1 MTEGGRALGP
11 RGAPLFVQA
20 LGLVIVTLVAAQLI
34 AIAVVF
40 TLPPPPPELYR
51 LSEITRALKT
61 GQSVQPR
68 DGRLLVVREHAK
80 PIRGLADNR
89 RRAEFKV
96 AIGRAIDVE
105 PWRIEITTDNGPRF
119 FVRAQQ
125 RSRPGDRGPG
135 DRGPG
140 DRGPGGPDGPGG
152 RSGGPGGPG
161 GPGRIG
167 GPDGPGDRIMGVE
180 GPPQARASRPGGGEA
195 QSGFSREEPF
205 IFGDFQLAIR
215 QADGSWTVLEPK
227 PTFRFDTWQQRIL
240 LILGLS
246 VLAVSPLAWL
256 FARRLSG
263 PISAFAGAAE
273 RLGRDPRAA
282 PLALSGSAEV
292 IAAANAFNMMQE
304 RLRRYVEDRT
314 AMIGAVAHDLRTPLT
329 RLRFRIEAVPDDIR
343 PKLASDIDQM
353 EAMIAATMAFVR
365 DTTRPAERT
374 KLELASLLESIID
387 EAAETGGQAV
397 VERGEKIIIDGDPI
411 ALRRL
416 LTNLVENGLKY
427 GGSVQGRVYALE
439 RPQGRAAIVE
449 IDDEGPGVV
458 PAELD
463 RVFEPFFRSEPSRN
477 RETGGIGLG
486 LAVVRSVARAH
497 GGDVTLH
504 NRPEGGLRA
513 RVELPF

>member
-1 MTEGGRALGP
+1 M
-11 RGAPLFVQA
+11 
-20 LGLVIVTLVAAQLI
+20 
-34 AIAVVF
+34 
-40 TLPPPPPELYR
+40 
-51 LSEITRALKT
+51 
-61 GQSVQPR
+61 
-68 DGRLLVVREHAK
+68 
-80 PIRGLADNR
+80 
-89 RRAEFKV
+89 
-96 AIGRAIDVE
+96 DVD
-105 PWRIEITTDNGPRF
+105 TGPRF
-119 FVRAQQ
+119 FVRAQKRTFIQ
-125 RSRPGDRGPG
+125 DLPRERRPRDGLA
-135 DRGPG
+135 
-140 DRGPGGPDGPGG
+140 GPGGPRGDGDPGRPGG
-152 RSGGPGGPG
+152 PPEGPGGPLR
-161 GPGRIG
+161 GPR
-167 GPDGPGDRIMGVE
+167 PDGQRD
-180 GPPQARASRPGGGEA
+180 
-195 QSGFSREEPF
+195 EPF
-205 IFGDFQLAIR
+205 IVGDFKLAIHQDNGR
-215 QADGSWTVLEPK
+215 WTVIEPK
-227 PTFRFDTWQQRIL
+227 PAIRFDSWQQRIL

-246 VLAVSPLAWL
+246 VLCVSPLAWL

-282 PLALSGSAEV
+282 PLDLKGSAEV

-329 RLRFRIEAVPDDIR
+329 RLRFRIEAVPDDVR
-343 PKLASDIDQM
+343 AKLASDIDQM

-374 KLELASLLESIID
+374 RLELASLLESIID
-387 EAAETGGQAV
+387 EAAETGGQAS
-397 VERGEKIIIDGDPI
+397 VELGEKIIIDGDPV

-427 GGSVQGRVYALE
+427 GGAVQGRVRAE
-439 RPQGRAAIVE
+439 GRLAVIE
-449 IDDEGPGVV
+449 IDDNGPGIV

-463 RVFEPFFRSEPSRN
+463 RVFEPFFRGEPSRN

-497 GGDVTLH
+497 GGDATLH

>member
-1 MTEGGRALGP
+1 MTERVRVTGP
-11 RGAPLFVQA
+11 GSAPLFVQA

-40 TLPPPPPELYR
+40 NLPPPPPEIYR
-51 LSEITRALKT
+51 LSEIARTIKSGAT
-61 GQSVQPR
+61 VQPR
-68 DGRLLVVREHAK
+68 DGRLLLIRRHAS
-80 PIRGLADNR
+80 PIRGLVDNR
-89 RRAEFKV
+89 RRAEFKT
-96 AIGRAIDVE
+96 ALAREIGVDPA
-105 PWRIEITTDNGPRF
+105 RIEMDVDTGPRF
-119 FVRAQQ
+119 FVRAQKRTFVQ
-125 RSRPGDRGPG
+125 DLPRERRLRDVLGGPG
-135 DRGPG
+135 SPRGDNGPG
-140 DRGPGGPDGPGG
+140 RL
-152 RSGGPGGPG
+152 GGPGGPG
-161 GPGRIG
+161 GPPDGFG
-167 GPDGPGDRIMGVE
+167 GPPRALRLDGPHD
-180 GPPQARASRPGGGEA
+180 
-195 QSGFSREEPF
+195 EPF
-205 IFGDFQLAIR
+205 IVGDFKVAIHQNNGR
-215 QADGSWTVLEPK
+215 WTVIEPK
-227 PTFRFDTWQQRIL
+227 PAIRFDSWQQRIL
-240 LILGLS
+240 LILALS
-246 VLAVSPLAWL
+246 VLCVSPLAWL

-282 PLALSGSAEV
+282 PLDLKGSAEV

-329 RLRFRIEAVPDDIR
+329 RLRFRIEAVPDDVR
-343 PKLASDIDQM
+343 AKLASDIDQM

-374 KLELASLLESIID
+374 RLELASLLESIID
-387 EAAETGGQAV
+387 EAAETGGQAS
-397 VERGEKIIIDGDPI
+397 VELGEKIIIDGDPV

-427 GGSVQGRVYALE
+427 GGAVQGRVRAE
-439 RPQGRAAIVE
+439 GRLAVIE
-449 IDDEGPGVV
+449 IDDNGPGIV

>member
-1 MTEGGRALGP
+1 MTEPARVKGP
-11 RGAPLFVQA
+11 GSAPLFVQA
-20 LGLVIVTLVAAQLI
+20 LGLVIATLVAAQLI

-40 TLPPPPPELYR
+40 NLPPPPPEVYR
-51 LSEITRALKT
+51 LSEIVRVVKGGAT
-61 GQSVQPR
+61 VQPR
-68 DGRLLVVREHAK
+68 DGRALLIRRHAG
-80 PIRGLADNR
+80 PIRGLVDNR
-89 RRAEFKV
+89 RRAEFKTALARELGV
-96 AIGRAIDVE
+96 DPA
-105 PWRIEITTDNGPRF
+105 RIEMDIDTGPRF
-119 FVRAQQ
+119 FVRAQKRTFVQ
-125 RSRPGDRGPG
+125 DLPRERRPRDGLG
-135 DRGPG
+135 
-140 DRGPGGPDGPGG
+140 GPGGPRGDNDPG
-152 RSGGPGGPG
+152 RPGGPG
-161 GPGRIG
+161 GPPDGFG
-167 GPDGPGDRIMGVE
+167 GPPRAQRPDGPRD
-180 GPPQARASRPGGGEA
+180 
-195 QSGFSREEPF
+195 EPF
-205 IFGDFQLAIR
+205 IVGDFKLAIHQDNGR
-215 QADGSWTVLEPK
+215 WTVVEPK
-227 PTFRFDTWQQRIL
+227 PAIRFDSWQQRIL
-240 LILGLS
+240 LILVLS
-246 VLAVSPLAWL
+246 MLCVSPLAWL

-282 PLALSGSAEV
+282 PLELKGSAEV

-329 RLRFRIEAVPDDIR
+329 RLRFRIEAVPDDVR
-343 PKLASDIDQM
+343 AKLASDIDQM

-374 KLELASLLESIID
+374 RLELASLLESIID
-387 EAAETGGQAV
+387 EAAETGGQAS
-397 VERGEKIIIDGDPI
+397 VELGEKIVIDGDPV

-427 GGSVQGRVYALE
+427 GGAVQARVRAEGRLAV
-439 RPQGRAAIVE
+439 IE
-449 IDDEGPGVV
+449 IDDNGPGIV

-497 GGDVTLH
+497 GGDATLH

>member
-1 MTEGGRALGP
+1 MTERVRATGP
-11 RGAPLFVQA
+11 GGAPLFVQA

-40 TLPPPPPELYR
+40 NLPPPPPEIYR
-51 LSEITRALKT
+51 LSEIARAIKSGAT
-61 GQSVQPR
+61 VQPR
-68 DGRLLVVREHAK
+68 DGRLLLIRRHAG
-80 PIRGLADNR
+80 PIRGLVDNR
-89 RRAEFKV
+89 RRAEFKTALAREIAV
-96 AIGRAIDVE
+96 DPA
-105 PWRIEITTDNGPRF
+105 RIEMDVDTGPRF
-119 FVRAQQ
+119 FVRAQKRTFVQ
-125 RSRPGDRGPG
+125 DLPRERRLRDVLLGGSGGPRGDNGPG
-135 DRGPG
+135 R
-140 DRGPGGPDGPGG
+140 
-152 RSGGPGGPG
+152 PGGPG
-161 GPGRIG
+161 GPPPPPEGFG
-167 GPDGPGDRIMGVE
+167 GPPRVVHLDGPHD
-180 GPPQARASRPGGGEA
+180 
-195 QSGFSREEPF
+195 EPF
-205 IFGDFQLAIR
+205 IVGDFKVAIHQDNGR
-215 QADGSWTVLEPK
+215 WTVIEPK
-227 PTFRFDTWQQRIL
+227 PAIRFDSWQQRIL
-240 LILGLS
+240 LILALS
-246 VLAVSPLAWL
+246 VLCVSPLAWL

-273 RLGRDPRAA
+273 RLGRDPGAA
-282 PLALSGSAEV
+282 PLDLKGSAEV

-329 RLRFRIEAVPDDIR
+329 RLRFRIEAVPDDVR
-343 PKLASDIDQM
+343 AKLASDIDQM

-374 KLELASLLESIID
+374 RLELASLLESIID
-387 EAAETGGQAV
+387 EAAETGGQAS
-397 VERGEKIIIDGDPI
+397 VELGEKIVIDGDPV

-427 GGSVQGRVYALE
+427 GGAVQGRVRAE
-439 RPQGRAAIVE
+439 GRLAVIE
-449 IDDEGPGVV
+449 IDDNGPGIA

>member
-1 MTEGGRALGP
+1 MTERVRVKGP
-11 RGAPLFVQA
+11 GSAPLFVQA

-40 TLPPPPPELYR
+40 NLPPPPPEIYR
-51 LSEITRALKT
+51 LSEIARAVKSGAT
-61 GQSVQPR
+61 VQPR
-68 DGRLLVVREHAK
+68 DGRALLIRRHAGA
-80 PIRGLADNR
+80 IRGLVDNR
-89 RRAEFKV
+89 RRAEFKTALAREV
-96 AIGRAIDVE
+96 GVDPA
-105 PWRIEITTDNGPRF
+105 RIEMDVDTGPRF
-119 FVRAQQ
+119 FVRAQKRTFVQ
-125 RSRPGDRGPG
+125 DLPRERRPQEGF
-135 DRGPG
+135 
-140 DRGPGGPDGPGG
+140 
-152 RSGGPGGPG
+152 GGPGGPRGDHDPAHPG
-161 GPGRIG
+161 GPPESFG
-167 GPDGPGDRIMGVE
+167 GPPRGPRLDGLRD
-180 GPPQARASRPGGGEA
+180 
-195 QSGFSREEPF
+195 EPF
-205 IFGDFQLAIR
+205 IVGDFKLAIHQDNGR
-215 QADGSWTVLEPK
+215 WTVIEPK
-227 PTFRFDTWQQRIL
+227 PAIRFDSWQQRIL

-246 VLAVSPLAWL
+246 VLCVSPLAWL

-282 PLALSGSAEV
+282 PLDLKGSAEV

-329 RLRFRIEAVPDDIR
+329 RLRFRIEAVPDDVR
-343 PKLASDIDQM
+343 AKLASDIDQM

-374 KLELASLLESIID
+374 RLELASLLESIID
-387 EAAETGGQAV
+387 EAAETGGQAS
-397 VERGEKIIIDGDPI
+397 VELGEKIIIDGDPV

-427 GGSVQGRVYALE
+427 GGAVQGRVRAE
-439 RPQGRAAIVE
+439 GRLAVIE
-449 IDDEGPGVV
+449 IDDNGPGIV

-463 RVFEPFFRSEPSRN
+463 RVFEPFFRGEPSRN

-497 GGDVTLH
+497 GGDATLH

>member
-1 MTEGGRALGP
+1 MTERVRSAPRVAGP
-11 RGAPLFVQA
+11 SSAPLFVQA
-20 LGLVIVTLVAAQLI
+20 LGLVIATLVAAQLI

-40 TLPPPPPELYR
+40 TLPPPPPEIYR
-51 LSEITRALKT
+51 LSEIARALKT
-61 GQSVQPR
+61 GEVVQPR
-68 DGRLLVVREHAK
+68 DGRPLVLRRHVG
-80 PIRGLADNR
+80 PIRSLVDNR
-89 RRAEFKV
+89 RRAEFKAALARKV
-96 AIGRAIDVE
+96 GVDPA
-105 PWRIEITTDNGPRF
+105 RIEMDVDTGPRF
-119 FVRAQQ
+119 FVRAQKRGFVQ
-125 RSRPGDRGPG
+125 RLRPRDGGPE
-135 DRGPG
+135 
-140 DRGPGGPDGPGG
+140 GPGGP
-152 RSGGPGGPG
+152 
-161 GPGRIG
+161 
-167 GPDGPGDRIMGVE
+167 PDKVE
-180 GPPQARASRPGGGEA
+180 GPRSRPPEGRDGPRPPEVD
-195 QSGFSREEPF
+195 FPREEPF
-205 IFGDFQLAIR
+205 LVGVFKVAI
-215 QADGSWTVLEPK
+215 QQDDGRWTVVEPK
-227 PTFRFDTWQQRIL
+227 PAIRFDSWQQRIL
-240 LILGLS
+240 LILALS
-246 VLAVSPLAWL
+246 VLCVAPLAWL

-282 PLALSGSAEV
+282 PLDLKGSAEV

-329 RLRFRIEAVPDDIR
+329 RLRFRIEAVPDDVR
-343 PKLASDIDQM
+343 AKLASDIDQM

-387 EAAETGGQAV
+387 EAAETGGEAAV
-397 VERGEKIIIDGDPI
+397 ELGEKIIIDGDPI

-427 GGSVQGRVYALE
+427 GGSVQGRV
-439 RPQGRAAIVE
+439 RAEDRLAVIE
-449 IDDEGPGVV
+449 IDDKGPGIV

>member
-1 MTEGGRALGP
+1 MTERVRVKGP
-11 RGAPLFVQA
+11 SSAPLFVQA

-40 TLPPPPPELYR
+40 NLPPPPPEIYR
-51 LSEITRALKT
+51 LNEIARTVKSGAT
-61 GQSVQPR
+61 VQPR
-68 DGRLLVVREHAK
+68 DGRALLFRRNVG
-80 PIRGLADNR
+80 PIRGLVDNR
-89 RRAEFKV
+89 RRAEFKS
-96 AIGRAIDVE
+96 ALAREIGID
-105 PWRIEITTDNGPRF
+105 PARIEMDIDTGPRF
-119 FVRAQQ
+119 FVRAQKRTFVQ
-125 RSRPGDRGPG
+125 QLPRDGQHRPPEGL
-135 DRGPG
+135 
-140 DRGPGGPDGPGG
+140 GGPDGP
-152 RSGGPGGPG
+152 RGPKGDHRPG
-161 GPGRIG
+161 GPGRPG
-167 GPDGPGDRIMGVE
+167 GPADGFLSLD
-180 GPPQARASRPGGGEA
+180 PPRD
-195 QSGFSREEPF
+195 EPF
-205 IFGDFQLAIR
+205 IVGDFKVAIH
-215 QADGSWTVLEPK
+215 QDDGRWTVVEPK
-227 PTFRFDTWQQRIL
+227 PAIRFDSWQQRIL
-240 LILGLS
+240 LILALS
-246 VLAVSPLAWL
+246 VLCVSPLAWL

-282 PLALSGSAEV
+282 PLALHGSSEV

-329 RLRFRIEAVPDDIR
+329 RLRFRIEAVPDDVR
-343 PKLASDIDQM
+343 AKLASDIDQM

-387 EAAETGGQAV
+387 EAAETGGQAS
-397 VERGEKIIIDGDPI
+397 VELGEKIIIDGDPI

-427 GGSVQGRVYALE
+427 GGSVQGRV
-439 RPQGRAAIVE
+439 RAEDRLAVIE
-449 IDDEGPGVV
+449 IDDKGPGI
-458 PAELD
+458 AAGELD

>member
-1 MTEGGRALGP
+1 MTERARPVPRVKGP
-11 RGAPLFVQA
+11 SSAPLFVQA

-40 TLPPPPPELYR
+40 NLPPPPPEIYR
-51 LSEITRALKT
+51 LSEIARTVKSGGAT
-61 GQSVQPR
+61 VQPR
-68 DGRLLVVREHAK
+68 DGRVLLLHRNAG
-80 PIRGLADNR
+80 PIRGLVDNR
-89 RRAEFKV
+89 RRAEFKT
-96 AIGRAIDVE
+96 ALARELGID
-105 PWRIEITTDNGPRF
+105 PARIEMEIDTGPRF
-119 FVRAQQ
+119 FVRTQKRTFVQQ
-125 RSRPGDRGPG
+125 LPRDGQHGPPFGLGGPG
-135 DRGPG
+135 GPREDDGPG
-140 DRGPGGPDGPGG
+140 RRRGPGGP
-152 RSGGPGGPG
+152 
-161 GPGRIG
+161 
-167 GPDGPGDRIMGVE
+167 PDGPP
-180 GPPQARASRPGGGEA
+180 GPPHPPRP
-195 QSGFSREEPF
+195 QEPRDERF
-205 IFGDFQLAIR
+205 IVGDFKLAIH
-215 QADGSWTVLEPK
+215 QNDGRWTVIEPK
-227 PTFRFDTWQQRIL
+227 PAIRFDTWQQRIL
-240 LILGLS
+240 LILALS
-246 VLAVSPLAWL
+246 VLCVSPLAWL

-282 PLALSGSAEV
+282 PLALRGSAEV

-329 RLRFRIEAVPDDIR
+329 RLRFRIEAVPDDVR
-343 PKLASDIDQM
+343 AKLASDIDQM

-387 EAAETGGQAV
+387 EAAETGGQAS
-397 VERGEKIIIDGDPI
+397 VELGEKIIIEGDPV

-427 GGSVQGRVYALE
+427 GGAVQGRV
-439 RPQGRAAIVE
+439 RAEGGLAVIE
-449 IDDEGPGVV
+449 IDDSGPGIA

>member
-1 MTEGGRALGP
+1 MTEPVRVKGP
-11 RGAPLFVQA
+11 GSAPLFVQA
-20 LGLVIVTLVAAQLI
+20 LGLVIATLVAAQLI

-40 TLPPPPPELYR
+40 NLPPPPPEVYR
-51 LSEITRALKT
+51 LSEIVRVVKGGAT
-61 GQSVQPR
+61 VQPR
-68 DGRLLVVREHAK
+68 DGRALLIRRHAG
-80 PIRGLADNR
+80 PIRGLVDNR
-89 RRAEFKV
+89 RRAEFKTALARELGV
-96 AIGRAIDVE
+96 DPA
-105 PWRIEITTDNGPRF
+105 RIEMDIDTGPRF
-119 FVRAQQ
+119 FVRAQKRTFVQ
-125 RSRPGDRGPG
+125 DLPRERRPRDGLG
-135 DRGPG
+135 
-140 DRGPGGPDGPGG
+140 GPGGPRGDNDPG
-152 RSGGPGGPG
+152 RPGGPG
-161 GPGRIG
+161 GPPDGFG
-167 GPDGPGDRIMGVE
+167 GPPRAQRPDGPRD
-180 GPPQARASRPGGGEA
+180 
-195 QSGFSREEPF
+195 EPF
-205 IFGDFQLAIR
+205 IVGDFKLAIHQDNGR
-215 QADGSWTVLEPK
+215 WTVVEPK
-227 PTFRFDTWQQRIL
+227 PAIRFDSWQQRIL
-240 LILGLS
+240 LILVLS
-246 VLAVSPLAWL
+246 MLCVSPLAWL

-282 PLALSGSAEV
+282 PLELKGSAEV

-329 RLRFRIEAVPDDIR
+329 RLRFRIEAVPDDVR
-343 PKLASDIDQM
+343 AKLASDIDQM

-374 KLELASLLESIID
+374 RLELASLLESIID
-387 EAAETGGQAV
+387 EAAETGGQAS
-397 VERGEKIIIDGDPI
+397 VELGEKIVIDGDPV

-427 GGSVQGRVYALE
+427 GGAVQARVRAEGRLAV
-439 RPQGRAAIVE
+439 IE
-449 IDDEGPGVV
+449 IDDNGPGIV

-497 GGDVTLH
+497 GGDATLH

>member
-1 MTEGGRALGP
+1 MTEPVRAKGP
-11 RGAPLFVQA
+11 SSAPLFVQA

-40 TLPPPPPELYR
+40 NLPPAPPEIYR
-51 LSEITRALKT
+51 LSEIARALKS
-61 GQSVQPR
+61 GQTVQPR
-68 DGRLLVVREHAK
+68 DGRALTLRHDAK
-80 PIRGLADNR
+80 PIRSLVDNR
-89 RRAEFKV
+89 RRAEFKAAV
-96 AIGRAIDVE
+96 ARDVGID
-105 PWRIEITTDNGPRF
+105 PARIEMDVDTGPRF
-119 FVRAQQ
+119 FVRDQKRAFGSTPRRDTTIQ
-125 RSRPGDRGPG
+125 DGPG
-135 DRGPG
+135 GPG
-140 DRGPGGPDGPGG
+140 DRGPGGPGGPANGGAGGPPDGVGGPRLDGPP
-152 RSGGPGGPG
+152 R
-161 GPGRIG
+161 
-167 GPDGPGDRIMGVE
+167 
-180 GPPQARASRPGGGEA
+180 PPRAESLRD
-195 QSGFSREEPF
+195 EPF
-205 IFGDFQLAIR
+205 IFGDFKLAVH
-215 QADGSWTVLEPK
+215 QDDGRWTVLEPK
-227 PTFRFDTWQQRIL
+227 PAFRFDTWQQRIL

-246 VLAVSPLAWL
+246 VLCVSPLAWL

-282 PLALSGSAEV
+282 PLALHGSSEV
-292 IAAANAFNMMQE
+292 IAAASAFNMMQE

-343 PKLASDIDQM
+343 GKLASDIDQM

-374 KLELASLLESIID
+374 RLELASLLESIID
-387 EAAETGGQAV
+387 EAAETGGQAS
-397 VERGEKIIIDGDPI
+397 VELGEKIIIDGDPI

-427 GGSVQGRVYALE
+427 GGAVQGRVRAE
-439 RPQGRAAIVE
+439 GRLAVIE
-449 IDDEGPGVV
+449 IDDNGPGIA

-497 GGDVTLH
+497 GGDATLH

>member
-1 MTEGGRALGP
+1 MTERVRSVPRVGGP
-11 RGAPLFVQA
+11 SSAPLFVQA

-40 TLPPPPPELYR
+40 TLPPPPPEIYR
-51 LSEITRALKT
+51 LSEIARALKT
-61 GQSVQPR
+61 GAVVQPR
-68 DGRLLVVREHAK
+68 DGRALVLRQHVG
-80 PIRGLADNR
+80 PIRSLVDNR
-89 RRAEFKV
+89 RRAEFKAALARQV
-96 AIGRAIDVE
+96 GVDPA
-105 PWRIEITTDNGPRF
+105 RIEMDVDTGPRF
-119 FVRAQQ
+119 FVRAQKRGFVQ
-125 RSRPGDRGPG
+125 RLRPRDGGPE
-135 DRGPG
+135 
-140 DRGPGGPDGPGG
+140 GPGGPLDKADGPRPPEG
-152 RSGGPGGPG
+152 R
-161 GPGRIG
+161 
-167 GPDGPGDRIMGVE
+167 DGPR
-180 GPPQARASRPGGGEA
+180 PPEVDFP
-195 QSGFSREEPF
+195 REEPF
-205 IFGDFQLAIR
+205 LVGVFKVAI
-215 QADGSWTVLEPK
+215 QQDDGRWTVVEPK
-227 PTFRFDTWQQRIL
+227 PTIRFDSWQQRIL
-240 LILGLS
+240 LILALS
-246 VLAVSPLAWL
+246 VLCVAPLAWL

-263 PISAFAGAAE
+263 PISAFASAAE

-282 PLALSGSAEV
+282 PLDLKGSAEV

-329 RLRFRIEAVPDDIR
+329 RLRFRIEAVPDDVR
-343 PKLASDIDQM
+343 AKLASDIDQM

-387 EAAETGGQAV
+387 EAAETGGQAS
-397 VERGEKIIIDGDPI
+397 VELGEKIIIDGDPV

-427 GGSVQGRVYALE
+427 GGEVQGRVRAE
-439 RPQGRAAIVE
+439 GRLAVIE
-449 IDDEGPGVV
+449 IDDKGPGIA